1 MNIAPADVLMLLVSF
16 AVILVSCEL
25 FTNGIEWLGQKL
37 QIGESVVGSV
47 FAAVGTAL
55 PETVLPMIAVL
66 FFKSNHGTDVAIGA
80 IAGAPFMLSTLTLS
94 ICGVSVWYFA
104 LKGTRKKE
112 ITVNR
117 TALCRDLRFFI
128 AAFAVGLSGTLAHD
142 YPAVRWLIA
151 AALLSTYGFYLHHT
165 FKHEGEVGASPESLH
180 LDTFLKAGHQELWL
194 ILAQVV
200 IGLAGIISGAF
211 LFVSH
216 VEAIAL
222 SAGLSPL
229 ILSFV
234 VSPIATEAPEKVNS
248 VLWARSGKDNLAL
261 GNVTGALVFQSC
273 IPVAFGLAM
282 TDWTLSIGTIATG
295 IVAISC
301 ASLYLFLI
309 NAERLRAVHLIFGAL
324 AYAITVSTL
333 VSTGLASR

>member
-1 MNIAPADVLMLLVSF
+1 MNIAPTDILMLLVSF
-16 AVILVSCEL
+16 AVILVACEL

-37 QIGESVVGSV
+37 QVGESVVGSV
-47 FAAVGTAL
+47 FAAIGTAL

-94 ICGVSVWYFA
+94 MCGVAVWYFA
-104 LKGTRKKE
+104 SKGTRPKDLS
-112 ITVNR
+112 INR
-117 TALCRDLRFFI
+117 TALSRDLRFFI
-128 AAFAVGLSGTLAHD
+128 AAFAVALSGTLAHH
-142 YPAVRWLIA
+142 YPPVRWLVA
-151 AALLSTYGFYLHHT
+151 AALLCTYGFYLHHT

-194 ILAQVV
+194 IVAQVV

-222 SAGLSPL
+222 SAGLAPL

-282 TDWTLSIGTIATG
+282 TDWALSVGTIATG
-295 IVAISC
+295 IVAIGC
-301 ASLYLFLI
+301 AGIYLFLI
-309 NAERLRAVHLIFGAL
+309 ERDRLKPIHLMFGAI
-324 AYAITVSTL
+324 AYTATVCTL
-333 VSTGLASR
+333 ISTGLASR